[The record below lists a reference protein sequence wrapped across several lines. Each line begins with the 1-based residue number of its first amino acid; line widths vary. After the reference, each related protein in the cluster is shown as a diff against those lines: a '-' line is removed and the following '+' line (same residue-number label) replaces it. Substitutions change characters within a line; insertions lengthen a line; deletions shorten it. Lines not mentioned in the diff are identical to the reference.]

1 MNFLTGVAVLLLA
14 TGTAQ
19 AVEWQCGPHYVS
31 TMVLHTE
38 RLGPPYSIIAYP
50 VYNRTR
56 EDVIKNKLPSGGD
69 EELGLPSKGFRWGYA
84 PHPEFRGQRLL
95 TYRGKPCFQYLTV
108 PPLPRPRSSEAP
120 RKPAPTFA

>member
-1 MNFLTGVAVLLLA
+1 MAMRPSLRQHHGSPY
-14 TGTAQ
+14 G
-19 AVEWQCGPHYVS
+19 EI
-31 TMVLHTE
+31 
-38 RLGPPYSIIAYP
+38 GPPYSIIAYP

-95 TYRGKPCFQYLTV
+95 TYRGKPA
-108 PPLPRPRSSEAP
+108 SNI
-120 RKPAPTFA
+120 

>member
-1 MNFLTGVAVLLLA
+1 MKKALLAGIAALFLA

-56 EDVIKNKLPSGGD
+56 EDVIKNKQPSGGD
-69 EELGLPSKGFRWGYA
+69 EELGLPSIAFLFAYA
-84 PHPEFRGQRLL
+84 PHPEFIRQPLF
-95 TYRGKPCFQYLTV
+95 TYL
-108 PPLPRPRSSEAP
+108 SN
-120 RKPAPTFA
+120 

>member
-1 MNFLTGVAVLLLA
+1 MKKLFLAGVAALFLA

-108 PPLPRPRSSEAP
+108 LPLPRPRSSEAP
-120 RKPAPTFA
+120 